1 MSTVSRFP
9 PLQVSS
15 VKEMDKI
22 RPRSHEIPR
31 QSQQDGQSSE
41 KPRPKSQELPLIR
54 GASGAGWRTAKSRV
68 VSKTRTDRDSSLS
81 LKPPPP
87 HTGRTPSPG
96 LRPRAGWEKQD
107 GARTPSEEMGDLN
120 RSSRNRFYR
129 TAAMATRSQTLLDIS
144 RHLVPPITGQSQR
157 RESDFQEKKM
167 TKMKSEEAVDEKYG
181 WQSTDNVTLTSSTV
195 RLTQEAVSLTVR
207 DLYSPLVNDDVCE
220 DSNNR
225 EETGDYSSMRLNKM
239 QQPEG
244 VEIINSTLG
253 DKISLEDN
261 KGQEQIEHHSLINL
275 NKRQGKQAFVSTFV
289 DTCRNSRE
297 DGDDQEER
305 QDKSHNTSARESPED
320 VYLSA
325 GLSYGYKL
333 WNEISRWGN
342 QDSSRF
348 SHSLKL
354 LNRIESGIGSMLG
367 GKTLQSAECEEKS
380 QRETENSLPNL
391 QISENASED
400 PLASDNTLTRTR
412 VNEGKEDENS
422 KGKEQI
428 FTSHRRD
435 ETDNNLASTDTP
447 TREYGKP
454 ASHANSWCQTSYGD
468 YYVTTLEEKRQPNLT
483 QERQK
488 HGKTLV
494 SGELHTYEDYF
505 ISLDS
510 RSKFKRV

>member
-31 QSQQDGQSSE
+31 QSQQDGQSSD

-54 GASGAGWRTAKSRV
+54 GASRAGWRTAKSRV
-68 VSKTRTDRDSSLS
+68 ASKTRTDHDSALS
-81 LKPPPP
+81 LKPPPG

-107 GARTPSEEMGDLN
+107 GARTPSEEMDDLN

-144 RHLVPPITGQSQR
+144 RHLVPPIAGQNQR
-157 RESDFQEKKM
+157 RESDFQE
-167 TKMKSEEAVDEKYG
+167 TKTTEMKSEAVDEKYG

-225 EETGDYSSMRLNKM
+225 EETWDYSSMRLNKI
-239 QQPEG
+239 QQPGG
-244 VEIINSTLG
+244 VEVVNSTLG
-253 DKISLEDN
+253 DKISRGDD
-261 KGQEQIEHHSLINL
+261 KGREQIEHRSLIHL
-275 NKRQGKQAFVSTFV
+275 NQKHGKETFVSTLV
-289 DTCRNSRE
+289 GTRRNSRK

-333 WNEISRWGN
+333 RNEISRWGN

-367 GKTLQSAECEEKS
+367 GKTLQSAECEEKL

-412 VNEGKEDENS
+412 MNEGKEDENS
-422 KGKEQI
+422 EGKGQI
-428 FTSHRRD
+428 FTSHGRD
-435 ETDNNLASTDTP
+435 ETDSNLATTNTP
-447 TREYGKP
+447 TREYTKP
-454 ASHANSWCQTSYGD
+454 ARNANSWCQTSYGD
-468 YYVTTLEEKRQPNLT
+468 YYVTTLEEKRQPNPT
-483 QERQK
+483 QGRQK
-488 HGKTLV
+488 NGKTLV